1 MPEDTFSNYPETGSQ
16 GEKEY
21 HARDDVS
28 IFQTEKNPRSE
39 YEPPAPDVDYGV
51 GADGYVTPPA
61 KSSGGGGSA
70 PFIHPFKIESVTDP
84 DTNTTKT
91 RVYKGN
97 LFARIDT
104 FLLTQRTITTSVQS
118 YHATSNDSSVE
129 TANAVGH
136 SLSGTSATLPQ
147 HQHGAGDELLI
158 PQHEHEAGSG
168 TNNLKAKAKVG
179 LSEITTGTT
188 ATEQGH
194 THSVASIEIPEH
206 KHVARDSTEDGLL
219 MPNHEHNAGAGTD
232 NLKIPQHAHVIGI
245 SGNTNSVV
253 NSGGSNTCQDG
264 GHYHQVYI
272 NQNTANIVSGTD
284 LSVTGKTDE
293 VKDYDSSSS
302 NVVKKVTGRTG
313 GIYDKNNNDN
323 LTGSTAVGTTHAHT
337 YNKDDHS
344 HDIEGY
350 TEQIKDYSSNPS
362 KKRVTGNTG
371 NVEVDGSST
380 LPPIPIT
387 VGSGISHKHKAP
399 LLQSTTTDHKFIEV
413 AGQDFPDAND
423 LDNDKATDWGETFNK
438 TVTEDDGTSTIFE
451 YHESSSST
459 GIFYVK
465 WVITIN
471 ESANVSSIVGSI
483 HRTALGVAAPTNINF
498 GALTPPEAG
507 KLTRAEAGRIGTF
520 YQKIGEAHPTYVKQD
535 QFSNINWSMTV
546 LPEVNP
552 NP

>member
-1 MPEDTFSNYPETGSQ
+1 MPEDIFSEYPETGSQ

-39 YEPPAPDVDYGV
+39 YVPPAPDVDYGV

-61 KSSGGGGSA
+61 KSSGGSGSA
-70 PFIHPFKIESVTDP
+70 PFIHPFKIERVTDP
-84 DTNTTKT
+84 DTNETKT

-129 TANAVGH
+129 TDSAVGH

-158 PQHEHEAGSG
+158 PQHEHEAGSAAH
-168 TNNLKAKAKVG
+168 NLKAKAKEG

-194 THSVASIEIPEH
+194 THSVADIEIPEH
-206 KHVARDSTEDGLL
+206 EHSAGSNLTIPDHKHEDGTLYG
-219 MPNHEHNAGAGTD
+219 PDHTHDAGSYG
-232 NLKIPQHAHVIGI
+232 
-245 SGNTNSVV
+245 
-253 NSGGSNTCQDG
+253 NSGGS
-264 GHYHQVYI
+264 
-272 NQNTANIVSGTD
+272 VSGTSGSLNGMSSLD
-284 LSVTGKTDE
+284 IEGDTGDI
-293 VKDYDSSSS
+293 KDKSS
-302 NVVKKVTGRTG
+302 NDNVEGRTG
-313 GIYDKNNNDN
+313 GIHDKDNNDN
-323 LTGSTAVGTTHAHT
+323 LTGSTAAGTPHAHT

-350 TEQIKDYSSNPS
+350 TDQIKDYSSNPA

-380 LPPIPIT
+380 LPDIPIS
-387 VGSGISHKHKAP
+387 VGSGVSHKHKAP
-399 LLQSTTTDHKFIEV
+399 LLQSTTTDHKFIEI
-413 AGQDFPDAND
+413 AGQSFPAN
-423 LDNDKATDWGETFNK
+423 NDIATDWGATFNK

-451 YHESSSST
+451 YHESSNST

-483 HRTALGVAAPTNINF
+483 HRTELGVAAPTNTDF
-498 GALTPPEAG
+498 GVLSPPEVG
-507 KLTRAEAGRIGTF
+507 KLTRAEAGRTGTF
-520 YQKIGEAHPTYVKQD
+520 YQKIGEAHSTYVKQD

-552 NP
+552 